1 MTAPANQPYVSERPV
16 PKPRQRTK
24 ATPVPRSLIYEEWK
38 GKPVYYKGYQEVL
51 AGTKNIEEIMS
62 CSDLQGV
69 IVYLLNG
76 FLYTHLNRKLYTVG
90 TNESGLHMAKNDN
103 LGNDLAI
110 FEKAKVGK
118 LKGKFFSVP
127 PKVVIEVDIKA
138 DLESFLNE
146 GNYLFQKSQKMI
158 DFGTERVIWIL
169 TETRKVFVA
178 SHDQKEWIITDWD
191 QDIVVLDNCVLNL
204 KQLLDEEEIDY

>member
-1 MTAPANQPYVSERPV
+1 MMTAAAEKSTSQ
-16 PKPRQRTK
+16 KPRRTIK
-24 ATPVPRSLIYEEWK
+24 PAPVPRVLIYEEWA
-38 GKPVYYKGYQEVL
+38 GKPVYYKGYRDVL

-69 IVYLLNG
+69 IVYLIG
-76 FLYTHLNRKLYTVG
+76 LYIGNKLNRKQYLIS
-90 TNESGLHMAKNDN
+90 TNESGLHMAKNEN
-103 LGNDLAI
+103 FGNDLAI

-118 LKGKFFSVP
+118 LKSKYFSVAP
-127 PKVVIEVDIKA
+127 VVVIEVDIKA
-138 DLESFLNE
+138 DIEAFLNE
-146 GNYLFQKSQKMI
+146 GSYLFQKSQKML

-178 SHDQKEWIITDWD
+178 ARDQKQWIITDWD
-191 QDIVVLDNCVLNL
+191 QDITVMDGCVLNI

>member
-1 MTAPANQPYVSERPV
+1 M
-16 PKPRQRTK
+16 PR
-24 ATPVPRSLIYEEWK
+24 ALIYEEWA
-38 GKPVYYKGYQEVL
+38 GKPVYYKGYRDVL
-51 AGTKNIEEIMS
+51 AGTKNIEEVRS

-118 LKGKFFSVP
+118 LKGKYFSVAP
-127 PKVVIEVDIKA
+127 VVVIEVDIKA
-138 DLESFLNE
+138 DVENFLNAD
-146 GNYLFQKSQKMI
+146 NYLIQKSQKML

-178 SHDQKEWIITDWD
+178 ARDQKQWIITNWD
-191 QDIVVLDNCVLNL
+191 QDITVMDGCILNI

>member
-1 MTAPANQPYVSERPV
+1 MMTAAAQKSTSQ
-16 PKPRQRTK
+16 KPRRTIK
-24 ATPVPRSLIYEEWK
+24 PAPVPRVLIYEEWA
-38 GKPVYYKGYQEVL
+38 GKPVYYKGYRDVL

-69 IVYLLNG
+69 IMYLLNG

-110 FEKAKVGK
+110 FEKANVGK
-118 LKGKFFSVP
+118 LKGKYFSVAP
-127 PKVVIEVDIKA
+127 VVVIEVDIKA
-138 DLESFLNE
+138 DVESFLNAD
-146 GNYLFQKSQKMI
+146 NYLIQKSQKML

-178 SHDQKEWIITDWD
+178 ARDQKQWIITNWD
-191 QDIVVLDNCVLNL
+191 QDITVMDGCTLTI